1 MPRARQAGRSP
12 GSPTPS
18 PAACGSSRAWTS
30 RRRGRSCFALP
41 GIGPWTA
48 EYVAMRALADPDA
61 WLPTDV
67 GVRHALERLGAPPDA
82 AERWR
87 PFRSH
92 AVIHLWASL

>member
-1 MPRARQAGRSP
+1 MPRARQRAIAALARALAGGLRLEP
-12 GSPTPS
+12 GVDL
-18 PAACGSSRAWTS
+18 AAARAELL
-30 RRRGRSCFALP
+30 ALP

-67 GVRHALERLGAPPDA
+67 GVRHALERLGAPPEA